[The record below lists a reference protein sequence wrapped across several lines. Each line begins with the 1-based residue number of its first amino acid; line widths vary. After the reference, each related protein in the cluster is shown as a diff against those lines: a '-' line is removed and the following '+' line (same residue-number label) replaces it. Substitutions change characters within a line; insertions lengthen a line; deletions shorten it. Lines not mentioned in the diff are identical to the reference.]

1 MLSRI
6 SSIKE
11 RAQSDIFS
19 WTKQSSEE
27 LMESFLE
34 KLTRIAKERYQNKPL
49 PKKWHCFSCK
59 ETVHMI
65 HISGEKEDITARCT
79 NCETTRKLRTKWCYT
94 CEADRDFFNNI
105 CEVCEQP
112 KIFKIFKGYHREERL
127 KKWREEQ
134 QKSNGTLK
142 DEEHNNRWLC
152 FQCNQWGNFEFI
164 TIEETTNNVIAEC
177 PHCGQIRSKNSP
189 AHPYKSQTGPR
200 LSYANTCKRCGER
213 DYFFLQVGQYNG
225 IAGYCPTCEH
235 PLYHKGTRKQPYGN
249 TLKTSKETIKQSKL
263 RKEREKLKDIRNFY
277 IKI

>member
-1 MLSRI
+1 MKQQENLEQSGATLVKQVEISLTTSVKCVNNQKSLKLS
-6 SSIKE
+6 K
-11 RAQSDIFS
+11 
-19 WTKQSSEE
+19 
-27 LMESFLE
+27 
-34 KLTRIAKERYQNKPL
+34 
-49 PKKWHCFSCK
+49 
-59 ETVHMI
+59 
-65 HISGEKEDITARCT
+65 DITEKKGMERR
-79 NCETTRKLRTKWCYT
+79 TT
-94 CEADRDFFNNI
+94 EI
-105 CEVCEQP
+105 
-112 KIFKIFKGYHREERL
+112 
-127 KKWREEQ
+127 KWREEQ

-213 DYFFLQVGQYNG
+213 DYFFFQVGQYNG